1 MPIYVDADL
10 YLFRCHSESAE
21 QVIRG
26 VNQACEN
33 EAFGEVLEY
42 IFHLGNLLNFGD
54 DTDYTTCV
62 KSFSISSLA
71 KLSQTKAYEGGT
83 TFLQYVVQSIEVC
96 CFTLCYRTRRAIYQY
111 IYVCY

>member
-1 MPIYVDADL
+1 M
-10 YLFRCHSESAE
+10 
-21 QVIRG
+21 
-26 VNQACEN
+26 NQACEN

-96 CFTLCYRTRRAIYQY
+96 CVMLLLATVREPLFTDSCL
-111 IYVCY
+111 YVISAMSHNLHGSMSS